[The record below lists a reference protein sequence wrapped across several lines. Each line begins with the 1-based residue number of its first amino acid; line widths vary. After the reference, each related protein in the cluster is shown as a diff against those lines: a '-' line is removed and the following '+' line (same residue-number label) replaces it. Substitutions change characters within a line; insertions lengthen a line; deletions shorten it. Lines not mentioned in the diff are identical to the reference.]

1 MLALLTILISPEIS
15 YALSGDDSMA
25 ERRTLYTG
33 DESAEKGLNIL
44 QLSATGALILTA
56 IFNLLFDRA
65 KHIPGLASVNPF
77 AEDPFD
83 AVGSFGIQLGA
94 ACAMIAAL
102 RAFRTN
108 LKTESLYN
116 RYTYTLRAIGAS
128 MLAIIVTMLADLGAL
143 LRYPSLW
150 QGTSGGNLLLGFTS
164 GLLLLA
170 SGFCAYLI
178 GLANRRSVCSKNP
191 LRTRQIVPFLILLC
205 LLVIYPGSWRDGT
218 AGGILTA
225 AVGLTFLFVSV
236 ALLSKAMFPCPD
248 IPERDLIDDLNLTKI
263 PEVLNP
269 RKHEWTLVVIVALL
283 LGILFA
289 SIEIFGEGLSR
300 DAGRRLLVPL
310 VFISM
315 ESAGVILGYA
325 LFRRFLGLVRST

>member
-1 MLALLTILISPEIS
+1 MT
-15 YALSGDDSMA
+15 
-25 ERRTLYTG
+25 ERRKLYTG
-33 DESAEKGLNIL
+33 DESAEKGLNTL

-56 IFNLLFDRA
+56 MFNLFFDRT
-65 KHIPGLASVNPF
+65 KHIPGLVSVNPF

-94 ACAMIAAL
+94 ACAMLAAL

-116 RYTYTLRAIGAS
+116 RYTYTLRAAGAS

-143 LRYPSLW
+143 VRYPSLW
-150 QGTSGGNLLLGFTS
+150 RGSTGGTLLLAFTT

-191 LRTRQIVPFLILLC
+191 LRKPQIVPFLILLF
-205 LLVIYPGSWRDGT
+205 LLVIYPAGWREGT
-218 AGGILTA
+218 AGAIITA
-225 AVGLTFLFVSV
+225 GAGLVFLFVSV

-248 IPERDLIDDLNLTKI
+248 VPEKDLIDDLNLNRM
-263 PEVLNP
+263 PGLLNP
-269 RKHEWTLVVIVALL
+269 RNHEWTLLALVAVI

-289 SIEIFGEGLSR
+289 CIEIVGEGV
-300 DAGRRLLVPL
+300 AAEIGRRLLVPL
-310 VFISM
+310 VFIFL
-315 ESAGVILGYA
+315 ESAGVFLGYA
-325 LFRRFLGLVRST
+325 LFRRFLGIIRST